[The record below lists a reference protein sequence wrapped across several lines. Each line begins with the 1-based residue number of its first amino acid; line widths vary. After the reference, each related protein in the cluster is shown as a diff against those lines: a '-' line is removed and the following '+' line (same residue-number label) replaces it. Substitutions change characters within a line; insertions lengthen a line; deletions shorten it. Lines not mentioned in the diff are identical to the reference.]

1 MRTVIG
7 GRGDRQRLR
16 SPAQG
21 RPQLHGLLREWEAD
35 VGFGVPT
42 RVFNA
47 VSLKDPR
54 EVISIGFVAVSP
66 AELAEGLAAARDS
79 EHVRHDRIDTVIETT
94 TLRAMYEVQ
103 AEHDF
108 SSVPRRIEM
117 AEVESLLF
125 GLR

>member
-1 MRTVIG
+1 VTAGTGTLCG
-7 GRGDRQRLR
+7 GRDDRQRLR
-16 SPAQG
+16 TPAQG
-21 RPQLHGLLREWEAD
+21 GLREWEAD

-47 VSLKDPR
+47 VSLEDPQ

-66 AELAEGLAAARDS
+66 AELAEGLAAVTDS
-79 EHVRHDRIDTVIETT
+79 EHVRHDRIDTVIEST
-94 TLRAMYEVQ
+94 TLRAMYHVR

-108 SSVPRRIEM
+108 TAAPRHIDM
-117 AEVESLLF
+117 TGAESLLS